1 MSKLLLKPDIEAYI
15 PHRFENQLIDTA
27 TPGEK
32 ASFSVEIPENDPYNR
47 SIFLQEIEIGKPAI
61 IMETILVE
69 LLALGM
75 IIKEGPTPD
84 GILVFFASI
93 DSFEYHKPA
102 RSHCVTSGVVFT
114 VKKRERFF
122 KCQGHIEQLGESN
135 AQATLMASAFSNSD
149 SAPKSPAADTVLD
162 LPMNTHQLVDKR
174 QWRRNP
180 DLVICDAIRLA
191 SDTALIGEYCFHD
204 QHPLIRGH
212 FPNMPV
218 MMGVLQ
224 WQSVA
229 DLALAYAFDQSIAH
243 SKPVTHTYCAKLYNQ
258 TGLLISVITHCVV
271 SLWTQVPGFYPHSRI
286 LKTDK
291 IVFKNRVVPGDTIY
305 THSIRVD

>member
-1 MSKLLLKPDIEAYI
+1 MGKLLLKPDIEAYI
-15 PHRFENQLIDTA
+15 PHRFENQLIDSA

-32 ASFSVEIPENDPYNR
+32 ASFSVAISDHDPYNR

-61 IMETILVE
+61 LMETVLVE

-75 IIKEGPTPD
+75 IIKEGPTPKD
-84 GILVFFASI
+84 VLVFFASI
-93 DSFEYHKPA
+93 DSFEYYKPA
-102 RSHCVTSGVVFT
+102 RANCVSQGVVST

-122 KCQGHIEQLGESN
+122 KCHGHIEQSGESN

-149 SAPKSPAADTVLD
+149 YAPKSLAADTVLD

-174 QWRRNP
+174 QWRRHP

-191 SDTALIGEYCFHD
+191 SDTALIGEYYFHD
-204 QHPLIRGH
+204 QHALIRGH

-229 DLALAYAFDQSIAH
+229 DLALAYTFDQAITH
-243 SKPVTHTYCAKLYNQ
+243 STPVTYTYCAKLYNQ
-258 TGLLISVITHCVV
+258 TGTLIGVITNCVV
-271 SLWTQVPGFYPHSRI
+271 SLWTQIPGFYPHSRI

-291 IVFKNRVVPGDTIY
+291 VVFKNRVVPGDTIY
-305 THSIRVD
+305 THSVRVD